1 MKQPDDLQLK
11 NCSVFAFW
19 VMFITVR
26 ILGDVERLILQT
38 GTKDFIRFLT
48 SPKMRTGVLNNCTR
62 FLTSPATS
70 TVTAIIA
77 SDSAG
82 SAYAFQHV

>member
-1 MKQPDDLQLK
+1 MKQPGDLQLK

-48 SPKMRTGVLNNCTR
+48 SPKMRTGALVLQAGGTKQLYKVSDITCNEYGGSDHSFR
-62 FLTSPATS
+62 FCR
-70 TVTAIIA
+70 
-77 SDSAG
+77 
-82 SAYAFQHV
+82 